1 MLYGEDVSI
10 QRLLS
15 GLIVGTYF
23 LIVWGALV
31 RATGSG
37 LGCPDWPMCH
47 GQLIPP
53 FRADVW
59 IEYIH
64 RLLAS
69 LVGIGTLFVAFKVG
83 RNVELRRKVGRP
95 VLIALGLLI
104 FQSLLGAKVVL
115 TELEAGLV
123 AVHMGAALIFLA
135 YLITIYLK
143 SENRWERTGNPLH
156 LGTLLLL
163 LAQILLGALTA
174 ANHAGLACPEFPMC
188 QGGVFL
194 PPEGLPLLHFVH
206 RWLGITV
213 MGLIGWMGWRGW
225 RCPINKV
232 IFFLGFF
239 QVLLG
244 IGNIFMGLPVWM
256 RVAHSA
262 TAALLFIVL
271 FVMTHGSRRRT
282 S

>member
-1 MLYGEDVSI
+1 MSLKKPLTFLI
-10 QRLLS
+10 
-15 GLIVGTYF
+15 GLTYF
-23 LIVWGALV
+23 LVVWGALV
-31 RATGSG
+31 RGTGSG

-47 GQLIPP
+47 GQWLPP
-53 FRADVW
+53 MRVDVW

-69 LVGIGTLFVAFKVG
+69 LVGIGMLFVAFKIG
-83 RNVELRRKVGRP
+83 CNGELRRKAGRP
-95 VLIALGLLI
+95 VLVALGLLI

-123 AVHMGAALIFLA
+123 AVHMGTAMIFLA

-143 SENRWERTGNPLH
+143 SADRWERTSNPWALV
-156 LGTLLLL
+156 TLLLL
-163 LAQILLGALTA
+163 LAQIVLGALTA

-188 QGGVFL
+188 QGGAFL
-194 PPEGLPLLHFVH
+194 PTEGLPLLHFFH

-213 MGLIGWMGWRGW
+213 MGLIGWLAWRGW
-225 RCPINKV
+225 PCPINKI

-262 TAALLFIVL
+262 TASLLFIVL
-271 FVMTHGSRRRT
+271 FVMTHGSRKRT
-282 S
+282 N